1 MIQEDLGFVRM
12 AASTGG
18 MATDA
23 TGALEVEVDASS
35 LGAIVG
41 MSLIAGIIIGSTW
54 IRRRTVN
61 TYVGVSRTSP
71 MEGMSR

>member
-1 MIQEDLGFVRM
+1 MIQEDLGYVRM

-18 MATDA
+18 MTSDA
-23 TGALEVEVDASS
+23 TGAVEVDASS
-35 LGAIVG
+35 LGAIIG
-41 MSLIAGIIIGSTW
+41 MSLIAGIIVGSTW

-61 TYVGVSRTSP
+61 TYVGVSRTGP

>member
-18 MATDA
+18 MTTDA
-23 TGALEVEVDASS
+23 TGAVEVDASS

-61 TYVGVSRTSP
+61 TYVGVSRTP
-71 MEGMSR
+71 RMEGTPR

>member
-1 MIQEDLGFVRM
+1 MIEEDLGFVRM

-18 MATDA
+18 MTNDA
-23 TGALEVEVDASS
+23 TGAVEVDASS
-35 LGAIVG
+35 LGAIIG
-41 MSLIAGIIIGSTW
+41 MSLIAGIIVGSTW

-61 TYVGVSRTSP
+61 TYVGVRRTTP

>member
-1 MIQEDLGFVRM
+1 MIQEDLGYVRM

-18 MATDA
+18 MTSDA
-23 TGALEVEVDASS
+23 TGAVEVDASS
-35 LGAIVG
+35 LGAIIG
-41 MSLIAGIIIGSTW
+41 MSLIAGIIVGSTW

-61 TYVGVSRTSP
+61 TYVGVSRTDP

>member
-18 MATDA
+18 MTSDT
-23 TGALEVEVDASS
+23 TGAVEVDASS

-41 MSLIAGIIIGSTW
+41 LSLIAGVIIGSTW

-71 MEGMSR
+71 MEGMPR